1 MRPWAVSRLVFTYFH
16 EKNVQVA
23 SDATLSS
30 IFVISILLKD
40 SFINLS
46 LEPRIICYRCDF
58 ACRSRKHRT
67 ISMRFGEKF
76 LEQLNFAQKKYKDD
90 WNSYLGDMGVMVMRS
105 WNSDPPPIFTQMKP
119 DALHVVLFLMVF
131 RCQAC
136 R

>member
-1 MRPWAVSRLVFTYFH
+1 MRPQAVSRLVFTYFH

-67 ISMRFGEKF
+67 ISIRFGEKF

-90 WNSYLGDMGVMVMRS
+90 WNSYLGDLGVMVMM
-105 WNSDPPPIFTQMKP
+105 P
-119 DALHVVLFLMVF
+119 
-131 RCQAC
+131 
-136 R
+136 